1 MMSDIDNQAFL
12 QLIYGLENI
21 RVYYMSGE
29 SPKVY
34 FLVHTNTQ
42 QIVPIVNDKAIFI
55 HNHIMKLIR
64 NKTNIEMDIFYP
76 NTTSKKITKDINEM
90 NGDIDD
96 ADIPKTIMSALL
108 LLMKI

>member
-1 MMSDIDNQAFL
+1 MMDDIDNQAFL

-21 RVYYMSGE
+21 RVYYMSKE

-34 FLVHTNTQ
+34 FLVHTNIQ
-42 QIVPIVNDKAIFI
+42 QITPIVNDKAIFI
-55 HNHIMKLIR
+55 HNNIMKLIE
-64 NKTNIEMDIFYP
+64 NKNNIEMDIFYP
-76 NTTSKKITKDINEM
+76 NTTSKKMTREINNF